1 MTSFVHEI
9 KHYVNSTNVYHYGKN
24 IFLITYKTS
33 LTNTRTR
40 FVHAKIA
47 VGYTAKTCDKKTT
60 HLKKKVE
67 IHIRQF
73 KEEREKVS
81 PIISVKA
88 YYKTIPL

>member
-24 IFLITYKTS
+24 IFLIAYKTS

-47 VGYTAKTCDKKTT
+47 VWYTAKTCDKKNNPSF
-60 HLKKKVE
+60 KKSK

-73 KEEREKVS
+73 LKGGKRES
-81 PIISVKA
+81 GS
-88 YYKTIPL
+88 YYFSKGVL

>member
-24 IFLITYKTS
+24 IFLIAYKTS

-47 VGYTAKTCDKKTT
+47 VWYTAKTCDKKNPIF
-60 HLKKKVE
+60 KKKVE
-67 IHIRQF
+67 YISDNLRS
-73 KEEREKVS
+73 KERKWV
-81 PIISVKA
+81 
-88 YYKTIPL
+88 LLFQ